1 MLADLYLNTLSV
13 GLMEYSSCGLAILA
27 LDASLGMKINV
38 TVIDSSFGHVS
49 IHCMEYGERN
59 CYNTL
64 LKKL

>member
-1 MLADLYLNTLSV
+1 
-13 GLMEYSSCGLAILA
+13 MEYSSCGLAILA